1 MRRFTDLDRGAMTT
15 GASEATGT
23 MREFKG
29 RIELDIRDSEPDWAP
44 YAAPTAPADAPNV
57 LYLVWDDT
65 GIATWDCFGGL
76 VEMPAMS
83 RIAERGVRLTQFH
96 TTALCS
102 PTRASLL
109 TGRNATTV
117 GMATIEEFTDGFP
130 NCNGRI
136 PNDTALLSEV
146 LAEQGYNTY
155 CVGKWHLTPLEESNL
170 AATKR
175 HWPLSRGFER
185 FYGFMG
191 GETDQWY
198 PELVYDNHPVAPPG
212 TPEDGYH
219 LSKDLADK
227 TIEFIRD
234 AKVIA
239 PDKPW
244 FNYLCPGAGHAPH
257 HVFKEWADKYA
268 GRFDMGY
275 EAYREIVLE
284 NQKKLGIVPQDTELS
299 PVNPYLDVTGPNGEA
314 WPYQDT
320 VRPWDTLDDEEK
332 RLFSRM
338 AEVFAGFLSY
348 TDAQIGRILDYL
360 EESGQLDNTVIVVIS
375 DNGASGEG
383 GPNGS
388 VNEVKFFNG
397 YIDTVEESLRF
408 YDQLGGPETYNHYPI
423 GWAMAFNTPY
433 KLFKR
438 YASHEG
444 GIADTAI
451 ISWPN
456 GIDAHGEVRDNY
468 VNVCDVTPTIYDLLG
483 ITPPDEV
490 GGIVQKPLDG
500 VSFKAALADSSADT
514 GKDTQFYA
522 MLGTRGIWHD
532 GWFANTVHAASPAGW
547 SHFDDDRWELFHI
560 EADRSQC
567 HDLAVERPE
576 KLKELKALWF
586 SEAAKYNGLPL
597 ADLNLLETLTR
608 WRPYLSADR
617 KTFTYYPG
625 TAEVGIGAAV
635 EIRGQSF
642 SILAEVT
649 VDSADAQGVLFKQGA
664 GHGGHVLF
672 VQGARLQYVYNFMG
686 EDEQRVSA
694 PDPIPL
700 GDHVFG
706 VRYEK
711 TGTVEGSH
719 TPLGEVSLHIDG
731 ETVATL
737 SGVRAH
743 PGTFGL
749 AGGGIAVGRNSG
761 QAISIAYAAPYAFT
775 GGTIEKVVV
784 DISGTPY
791 RDVARELAQAFSKD

>member
-1 MRRFTDLDRGAMTT
+1 M
-15 GASEATGT
+15 AT
-23 MREFKG
+23 EFNGK
-29 RIELDIRDSEPDWAP
+29 IELDIRDSEPDWGP
-44 YAAPTAPADAPNV
+44 YAAPTAPKGAPNI

-76 VEMPAMS
+76 VEMPTMS
-83 RIAERGVRLTQFH
+83 RIAERGVRLSQFH

-136 PNDTALLSEV
+136 PADTALLSEV

-198 PELVYDNHPVAPPG
+198 PDLVYDNHPVAPPA

-219 LSKDLADK
+219 LSKDIADK

-244 FNYLCPGAGHAPH
+244 FSYVCPGAGHAPH
-257 HVFKEWADKYA
+257 HVFKDWADRYA
-268 GRFDMGY
+268 GKFDMGY
-275 EAYREIVLE
+275 EKYREIVLE
-284 NQKKLGIVPQDTELS
+284 NQKKLGIVPPDTELS
-299 PVNPYLDVTGPNGEA
+299 PVNPYLDVKGPNGEP
-314 WPYQDT
+314 WPSQDT
-320 VRPWDTLDDEEK
+320 VRPWDSLNDEER
-332 RLFSRM
+332 RLFCRM

-360 EESGQLDNTVIVVIS
+360 DESGQLDNTIIVVIS

-397 YIDTVEESLRF
+397 YIDTAEESMKF
-408 YDQLGGPETYNHYPI
+408 YDHLGGPETYNHYPI

-451 ISWPN
+451 VSWPN
-456 GIDAHGEVRDNY
+456 GIAAHGEVRDNY
-468 VNVCDVTPTIYDLLG
+468 VNVCDITPTVYDLIGL
-483 ITPPDEV
+483 TPPAEV
-490 GGIVQKPLDG
+490 GGIAQKPLDG
-500 VSFKAALADSSADT
+500 VSFKAALDDPSADT
-514 GKDTQFYA
+514 GKDTQFYT
-522 MLGTRGIWHD
+522 MLGTRGIWHK
-532 GWFANTVHAASPAGW
+532 GWFANTVHAATPAGW
-547 SHFDDDRWELFHI
+547 SHFDKDRWELFHI
-560 EADRSQC
+560 ESDRSQC
-567 HDLAVERPE
+567 HDLAAEQPE
-576 KLKELKALWF
+576 KLEELKKLWYD
-586 SEAAKYNGLPL
+586 EAAKYNGLPL
-597 ADLNLLETLTR
+597 ADLNILETMTR
-608 WRPYLSADR
+608 WRPYLVGDR
-617 KTFTYYPG
+617 KNFTYYPG
-625 TAEVGIGAAV
+625 IAEVGIGAAV

-642 SILAEVT
+642 SVLAEVT
-649 VDSADAQGVLFKQGA
+649 VDTTGAEGVLYKQGA

-672 VQGARLQYVYNFMG
+672 IQDGRLHYIYNFMG
-686 EDEQRVSA
+686 EDEQKLSA

-700 GDHVFG
+700 GSHIFG
-706 VRYEK
+706 VRYDR

-719 TPLGEVSLHIDG
+719 TPLGDVSLYVDG
-731 ETVATL
+731 AVAATM
-737 SGVRAH
+737 SGVRTH
-743 PGTFGL
+743 PGSFGL
-749 AGGGIAVGRNSG
+749 AGGGVAVGRNTG
-761 QAISIAYAAPYAFT
+761 QAVSSSYKAPFAFT
-775 GGTIEKVVV
+775 GGTIAKVMV
-784 DISGTPY
+784 DTSGAPY
-791 RDVARELAQAFSKD
+791 LDVERELAQAFSKD

>member
-1 MRRFTDLDRGAMTT
+1 M
-15 GASEATGT
+15 AT
-23 MREFKG
+23 EFNGK
-29 RIELDIRDSEPDWAP
+29 IELDIRDSEPDWGP
-44 YAAPTAPADAPNV
+44 YAAPTAPEGAPNI

-76 VEMPAMS
+76 VEMPTMS
-83 RIAERGVRLTQFH
+83 RIAERGVRLSQFH

-136 PNDTALLSEV
+136 PADTALLSEV
-146 LAEQGYNTY
+146 LNERGYNTY
-155 CVGKWHLTPLEESNL
+155 CVGKWHLTPLEESNP
-170 AATKR
+170 AATRR

-198 PELVYDNHPVAPPG
+198 PDLVYDNHQVAPPA
-212 TPEDGYH
+212 TPEEGYH

-234 AKVIA
+234 AKAIA
-239 PDKPW
+239 PNKPW
-244 FNYLCPGAGHAPH
+244 FSYLCPGAGHAPH
-257 HVFKEWADKYA
+257 HVFKEWADRYA
-268 GRFDMGY
+268 GQFDMGY
-275 EAYREIVLE
+275 EQYREIVLE
-284 NQKKLGIVPQDTELS
+284 NQKKLGIVPPDTELS
-299 PVNPYLDVTGPNGEA
+299 PVNPYLDVKGPNGEA

-320 VRPWDTLDDEEK
+320 VRPWDSLNDEEK

-348 TDAQIGRILDYL
+348 TDGQIGRILDYL
-360 EESGQLDNTVIVVIS
+360 EESGQLDNTIIVTIS

-397 YIDTVEESLRF
+397 YIDTVEESMKYF
-408 YDQLGGPETYNHYPI
+408 DHIGGPETYNHYPI

-456 GIDAHGEVRDNY
+456 GIKAHGEVRDNY
-468 VNVCDVTPTIYDLLG
+468 VNVCDVTPTIYDLLD
-483 ITPPDEV
+483 IAPPTEV
-490 GGIVQKPLDG
+490 GGIAQKPLDG
-500 VSFKAALADSSADT
+500 VSFKAALDNPSADT
-514 GKDTQFYA
+514 GKETQFYT
-522 MLGTRGIWHD
+522 MLGTRGIWHK
-532 GWFANTVHAASPAGW
+532 GWFANTVHAATPAGW
-547 SHFDDDRWELFHI
+547 SHFEADRWELFHI
-560 EADRSQC
+560 ESDRSQC
-567 HDLAVERPE
+567 HDLAAEQPDRLE
-576 KLKELKALWF
+576 ELKTLWF
-586 SEAAKYNGLPL
+586 DEAAKYNGLPL
-597 ADLNLLETLTR
+597 ADLNILETLTR
-608 WRPYLSADR
+608 FRPYLVADR
-617 KTFTYYPG
+617 KNFTYYPDNS
-625 TAEVGIGAAV
+625 EIGIGAAP
-635 EIRGQSF
+635 ELRGQSF
-642 SILAEVT
+642 SVLAEVA
-649 VDSADAQGVLFKQGA
+649 VDTTGAEGVLYKQGA

-672 VQGARLQYVYNFMG
+672 VQDGRLHYIYNFMG
-686 EDEQRVSA
+686 EDEQNLSA
-694 PDPIPL
+694 PDPLPL

-706 VRYEK
+706 VRYDR

-719 TPLGEVSLHIDG
+719 TPLGDVSLYVDG
-731 ETVATL
+731 SVVATTTGVRTHPASFGL
-737 SGVRAH
+737 SG
-743 PGTFGL
+743 
-749 AGGGIAVGRNSG
+749 GGVAVGRNTG
-761 QAISIAYAAPYAFT
+761 QAVSSSYKAPYPFT
-775 GGTIEKVVV
+775 GGTIAKVVV

-791 RDVARELAQAFSKD
+791 LDVERELAQAFSKD

>member
-1 MRRFTDLDRGAMTT
+1 MTT
-15 GASEATGT
+15 
-23 MREFKG
+23 EFNGK
-29 RIELDIRDSEPDWAP
+29 IALDIRDSEPDWGP
-44 YAAPTAPADAPNV
+44 YAAPTAPEGAPNV

-76 VEMPAMS
+76 VDMPTMS
-83 RIAERGVRLTQFH
+83 RIADRGVRLSQFH

-136 PNDTALLSEV
+136 PADTALLSEV
-146 LAEQGYNTY
+146 LNERGYNTY
-155 CVGKWHLTPLEESNL
+155 CVGKWHLTPLEESNV

-198 PELVYDNHPVAPPG
+198 PDLVYDNHQVAPPA
-212 TPEDGYH
+212 TPEEGYH

-227 TIEFIRD
+227 TVEFIRD
-234 AKVIA
+234 AKAVA

-244 FNYLCPGAGHAPH
+244 FSYLCPGAGHAPH

-268 GRFDMGY
+268 GKFDIGY
-275 EAYREIVLE
+275 EQYREIVLE
-284 NQKKLGIVPQDTELS
+284 NQKKLGIVPSDTELS
-299 PVNPYLDVTGPNGEA
+299 PMNPYLDVKGPNGEA

-320 VRPWDTLDDEEK
+320 VRPWGSLNDEEK
-332 RLFSRM
+332 RLFGRM

-360 EESGQLDNTVIVVIS
+360 EESGQLDNTIIVVIS

-397 YIDTVEESLRF
+397 YIDTVEESMKYF
-408 YDQLGGPETYNHYPI
+408 DHIGGPETYNHYPI

-451 ISWPN
+451 ISWPK
-456 GIDAHGEVRDNY
+456 GIKAHGEVRDCY
-468 VNVCDVTPTIYDLLG
+468 ANVCDVTPTIYDLLD
-483 ITPPDEV
+483 IAPPAEV
-490 GGIVQKPLDG
+490 GGIAQKPLDG
-500 VSFKAALADSSADT
+500 VSFKAALDNPTADT
-514 GKDTQFYA
+514 GKTTQFYT

-532 GWFANTVHAASPAGW
+532 GWFANTVHAATPAGW
-547 SHFDDDRWELFHI
+547 SNFDADRWELFHI
-560 EADRSQC
+560 ESDRSQC
-567 HDLAVERPE
+567 HDLAAEQPD
-576 KLKELKALWF
+576 KLEELKKLWF
-586 SEAAKYNGLPL
+586 DEAAKYNGLPL
-597 ADLNLLETLTR
+597 ADLNIFETMTR
-608 WRPYLSADR
+608 FRPYLVADR
-617 KTFTYYPG
+617 KNFTYYPDNSEIG
-625 TAEVGIGAAV
+625 LGAAP
-635 EIRGQSF
+635 ELRGQSF
-642 SILAEVT
+642 SVLADVA
-649 VDSADAQGVLFKQGA
+649 VDTTGAEGVLYKQGA

-672 VQGARLQYVYNFMG
+672 VQDGRLHYIYNFMG
-686 EDEQRVSA
+686 EDEQKLSA
-694 PDPIPL
+694 PDPLPL

-706 VRYEK
+706 VSYDR

-719 TPLGEVSLHIDG
+719 TPVGDVSLHVDG
-731 ETVATL
+731 SVVATM
-737 SGVRAH
+737 SGVRTH
-743 PGTFGL
+743 PASFGL
-749 AGGGIAVGRNSG
+749 SGGGVAVGRNTG
-761 QAISIAYAAPYAFT
+761 QAVSSSYKAPYPFT
-775 GGTIEKVVV
+775 GGTIAKVVV

-791 RDVARELAQAFSKD
+791 LDLERELAQAFSKD

>member
-1 MRRFTDLDRGAMTT
+1 MTK
-15 GASEATGT
+15 
-23 MREFKG
+23 EFSGK
-29 RIELDIRDSEPDWAP
+29 IELDIRDSEPDWGP
-44 YAAPTAPADAPNV
+44 YAAPTAPAGAPNV

-76 VEMPAMS
+76 VDMPAMS
-83 RIAERGVRLTQFH
+83 RIAERGVRLSQFH

-146 LAEQGYNTY
+146 LAERGYNTY

-170 AATKR
+170 AATRR
-175 HWPLSRGFER
+175 HWPLGRGFER

-198 PELVYDNHPVAPPG
+198 PELMYDNHPVAPPA
-212 TPEDGYH
+212 TPEEGYH

-244 FNYLCPGAGHAPH
+244 FTYLCPGAGHAPH

-284 NQKKLGIVPQDTELS
+284 NQKNLGIVPQDTELS
-299 PVNPYLDVTGPNGEA
+299 PVNPYLDVKGPDGQA
-314 WPYQDT
+314 WPLLDT

-332 RLFSRM
+332 RLFCRM

-348 TDAQIGRILDYL
+348 TDDQIGRILDYL
-360 EESGQLDNTVIVVIS
+360 EESGQLDDTVIVVIS

-388 VNEVKFFNG
+388 VNENKFFNG
-397 YIDTVEESLRF
+397 YLDTVEESMHF
-408 YDQLGGPETYNHYPI
+408 YDHLGGPDTYNHYPI

-451 ISWPN
+451 LSWPN

-468 VNVCDVTPTIYDLLG
+468 VNVCDVTPTIYDLLD

-490 GGIVQKPLDG
+490 AGIAQKPLDG
-500 VSFKAALADSSADT
+500 VSFKAALQDSSAAT
-514 GKDTQFYA
+514 GKDTQFYT
-522 MLGTRGIWHD
+522 MLGTRGIWHE
-532 GWFANTVHAASPAGW
+532 GWFASTVHAASPAGW

-560 EADRSQC
+560 EVDRSQC
-567 HDLAVERPE
+567 HDLAAERPD
-576 KLKELKALWF
+576 KLEELKALWF

-597 ADLNLLETLTR
+597 SDLDIFETLGR
-608 WRPYLSADR
+608 FRPYLSVDR
-617 KTFTYYPG
+617 TSFTYYPG
-625 TAEVGIGAAV
+625 ASEVGTGAAA
-635 EIRGQSF
+635 ELRGQSF
-642 SILAEVT
+642 SVLAEVT
-649 VDSADAQGVLFKQGA
+649 VDTPGAEGVLFKQGA

-672 VQGARLQYVYNFMG
+672 VQDGRLQYVYNFMG

-700 GDHVFG
+700 GAHVFG
-706 VRYEK
+706 VQYAR

-719 TPLGEVSLHIDG
+719 TPLGGVTLHVDG

-737 SGVRAH
+737 PGVRAQ
-743 PGTFGL
+743 PGSFGL
-749 AGGGIAVGRNSG
+749 AGGGIAVGRNGG
-761 QAISIAYAAPYAFT
+761 QAVSSAYEAPYAFT
-775 GGTIEKVVV
+775 GGTIAKAIV

-791 RDVARELAQAFSKD
+791 LDVERELARAFSKD